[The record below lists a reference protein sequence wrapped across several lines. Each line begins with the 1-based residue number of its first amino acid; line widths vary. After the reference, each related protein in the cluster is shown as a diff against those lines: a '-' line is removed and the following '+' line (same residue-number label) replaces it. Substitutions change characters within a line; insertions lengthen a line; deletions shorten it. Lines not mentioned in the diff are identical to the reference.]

1 MDKEIETDIQ
11 KVTDEAVE
19 RWINL
24 CLMLIQHKKQKQ
36 KENENAK
43 QN

>member
-19 RWINL
+19 RWIQL
-24 CLMLIQHKKQKQ
+24 CLMQLQHQRQKQ
-36 KENENAK
+36 KEDENGK
-43 QN
+43 EN